1 MSPSSVQVAP
11 VPFSLGGFAMG
22 ANRGP
27 PAWRG
32 EWLGVSNALPV
43 LQPLFQKKKTL
54 ALPYP

>member
-43 LQPLFQKKKTL
+43 LQPLFQKK
-54 ALPYP
+54 P